1 MADVLN
7 PDALHHELDRLD
19 GWSGTSKQG
28 ISKTYTF
35 ADFAEAIDFV
45 NRVAELAEQANHHP
59 DLAVSWNKVTV
70 TYVTHSANGVT
81 QGDLEQARLLDNRS
95 I

>member
-19 GWSGTSKQG
+19 GWSGTSKEG

-35 ADFAEAIDFV
+35 DDFAGSIAFV
-45 NRVAELAEQANHHP
+45 NEIAEQAEQANHHP
-59 DLAVSWNKVTV
+59 DLTISWNKVTV
-70 TYVTHSANGVT
+70 TYISHSANGVT
-81 QGDLEQARLLDNRS
+81 QSDIEQARLIDDRS
-95 I
+95 V